1 MFKLKL
7 ELLIKESRIVKKI
20 FALIKESMRPL
31 SCLILVALATLFLS
45 TISFGQQPE
54 HKVFA
59 HYMVCCPFHSAD
71 IAGFKKDILDAQAA
85 GIDGFALN
93 CGGWFR
99 ESNYKTKSRAMY
111 DAAAE
116 LGTGFKLFF
125 SCDGCCGNNDSVAR
139 DMVRSFG
146 RLPAQFIYKGKIFF
160 SSWAFGDETLWRT
173 KFATLLKKEG
183 YDVYVVPYLY
193 TKPSSE
199 TPDSSLIVQNC
210 NSWWKDVFDGYFY
223 FGAAGLPNQINES
236 SRIYS
241 KTWHSLNKTYM
252 APLSP
257 TYWGRVQKNGRR
269 YFEYSAG
276 EGLESQWNTIIASQ
290 PDWVEIVTWNDPGE
304 SYICMGPG
312 DNMAQIY
319 GSPAARNSSFIKPHM
334 GYLKLSR
341 YFSDWY
347 KTGVKPPITTNTL
360 CYFYRT
366 HPKDAVASDDPMGP
380 VTRRFGTVEDVIYIS
395 TITKDQLE
403 VRVTTGGKQHNVV
416 MAPGIHHA
424 RIPFSVGNQHV
435 EAYKKGIKVI
445 DLDGEPIVSNI
456 SLYNFFLT
464 SGFAVDS
471 SKM

>member
-1 MFKLKL
+1 MKKIYT
-7 ELLIKESRIVKKI
+7 LIKVPISPI
-20 FALIKESMRPL
+20 SSL
-31 SCLILVALATLFLS
+31 SSVVLVVFCAA
-45 TISFGQQPE
+45 TISFGQPAE
-54 HKVFA
+54 RKVFA

-71 IAGFKKDILDAQAA
+71 IAGFKQDILEAQAA

-99 ESNYKTKSRAMY
+99 EPAYKTKSQAIY
-111 DAAAE
+111 DAAE
-116 LGTGFKLFF
+116 QLGTGFKLFF
-125 SCDGCCGNNDSVAR
+125 SCDGCCGNTDSVAR

-146 RLPAQFIYKGKIFF
+146 RRPAQFLYQGKIFF

-173 KFATLLKKEG
+173 RFATVLKTEG

-193 TKPSSE
+193 TRPVSE
-199 TPDSSLIVQNC
+199 LPDSSVIVQNC
-210 NSWWKDVFDGYFY
+210 NSWWKEVFDGFFY
-223 FGAAGLPNQINES
+223 FGAAGLPDQINVC

-269 YFEYSAG
+269 YFEYNAG
-276 EGLESQWNTIIASQ
+276 EGLESQWKTIIASQ
-290 PDWVEIVTWNDPGE
+290 PEWVEIVTWNDPGE
-304 SYICMGPG
+304 SYICMGPD
-312 DNMAQIY
+312 DNLAQRY
-319 GSPAARNSSFIKPHM
+319 GSPAPRSSSFIKSHT
-334 GYLKLSR
+334 GYLELNR
-341 YFSDWY
+341 YFTDWY

-366 HPKDAVASDDPMGP
+366 HPMDAVATDDPMGP
-380 VTRRFGTVEDVIYIS
+380 VTRRYGTVEDVIYLT
-395 TITKDQLE
+395 TIARDSLE
-403 VRVTTGGKQHNVV
+403 VRMTSGGTQHSVL

-424 RIPFSVGNQHV
+424 RIPFSVGNQRI
-435 EAYKKGIKVI
+435 EAYRKGTRVI
-445 DLDGEPIVSNI
+445 DLDGEPILSNI

-471 SKM
+471 CK